1 MLSYGRCGWWKHRFL
16 CNNSVCLKK
25 KIVSSRNS
33 PGEQGIRG
41 NYSSPHYQHAGCL
54 EGLKYD
60 MDNSK

>member
-1 MLSYGRCGWWKHRFL
+1 MFE
-16 CNNSVCLKK
+16 K